1 MNSSVSDELVL
12 RPMRE
17 ADRNYVLSS
26 WSKSYAGSSRDARDY
41 ATMADFYRDYA
52 PVIAELLAR
61 SVVTV
66 AALKD
71 NDDIIVGWSA
81 IEGDVLHYVLVKPR
95 WRKLGVA
102 RYLLSSVKER
112 PMMCSHQTNDAVRC
126 GMPDGWAYRRF
137 KIWRTGDTLGRHA

>member
-1 MNSSVSDELVL
+1 MMNSSVSDELGL

-17 ADRNYVLSS
+17 ADRNYVMSS

-41 ATMADFYRDYA
+41 ATLADFYRDYT
-52 PVIAELLAR
+52 PVIRDLLDR
-61 SVVTV
+61 STVTV
-66 AALKD
+66 AALRD

-102 RYLLSSVKER
+102 RYLLGSFTER
-112 PMMCSHQTNDAVRC
+112 AMVYSHQTNDSLRC
-126 GMPDGWAYRRF
+126 GIPYGWAYRRF
-137 KIWRTGDTLGRHA
+137 RIWP